1 MSPSEGPMRVRRN
14 KTARELADKFGVSP
28 RTIQRMVAQSRE
40 DYLAEAAARHERI
53 RAMRAEGMT
62 MRAIAEREGV
72 TARAVHYAIHK
83 NDPPRTPD
91 ASQAPKTDASDDA

>member
-1 MSPSEGPMRVRRN
+1 MSTGPTRAKRKQSARV
-14 KTARELADKFGVSP
+14 LAERFGVHP
-28 RTIQRMVAQSRE
+28 TTIRRTVAQSRE

-72 TARAVHYAIHK
+72 SARAVHYAIHK